1 MERIPLFSIS
11 FLCKGTTYVF
21 TFGDNR
27 SVFFLFAFL
36 TSGLI
41 ISLKIA
47 STIFCIT
54 RKKYLMAMNKK
65 TGKSLFSQPLDLR
78 GGENDG
84 LLVTADNLSDCIK
97 PGRIYELIHQAVKKT
112 FFNEFLGLKLI
123 ILRTMKFRKS
133 PLLITGKGFLLAYL
147 SWSSM
152 TLYPNQN
159 LIRVISTH
167 IMDPKKFLQ
176 SSLAGTGIA
185 LLLFNTVLKFSPI
198 FLGSVLTPIAS
209 LIIYLQYASIFFSGM
224 LIPYPAVNCGLF
236 LKEISSIQQVVERP
250 MCTETTESEK
260 TCVFGPP
267 NLFDDQHITQK
278 ETWGLLDNVR
288 DASKTYVSNDEI
300 VKIFIPK
307 ISEKKS
313 SESEIRK
320 CVSTGLN
327 SIECSVKTITEANI
341 EYKQIHHK
349 DLSIHE
355 KRKNRMRAAEIE
367 LKLDTS
373 GLIKHNK
380 MSLDNRDQDIM
391 DQRETDNLLR
401 KQELRKQKI
410 QVDDQD
416 S

>member
-1 MERIPLFSIS
+1 
-11 FLCKGTTYVF
+11 
-21 TFGDNR
+21 
-27 SVFFLFAFL
+27 VFFLFAFL

-41 ISLKIA
+41 IGLKIA
-47 STIFCIT
+47 SKIFSIA
-54 RKKYLMAMNKK
+54 KEKYLMAMNKK

-176 SSLAGTGIA
+176 SSLAGTGIT
-185 LLLFNTVLKFSPI
+185 LLLFSTVLKFSPI
-198 FLGSVLTPIAS
+198 FLGSVLTPIGS

-224 LIPYPAVNCGLF
+224 LISYPAVNCGLF